1 MYDLVAYERKH
12 NDANGW
18 DNTDGSGDNRSWNCG
33 WEGDDGVPD
42 AVMAVR
48 RRQLRNAMCLLLLSH
63 GVPMFVAGDEF
74 ARTQHGNNN
83 PYNQDNETSWIDWE
97 RQAEFA
103 EHERFVERLVAFR
116 REHAVLSDPD
126 DWWGDRVE
134 WFGVDGAAGHVV
146 RVAFDR
152 VPSRWCER
160 AGLYV
165 MANMW
170 WEPLDF
176 EVQAPG
182 DWRTVDRHR
191 AIRTASSA
199 TSMCGVR
206 HPTPTAPVEW
216 ARTVRVGPRSIVVLV
231 TV

>member
-1 MYDLVAYERKH
+1 
-12 NDANGW
+12 
-18 DNTDGSGDNRSWNCG
+18 
-33 WEGDDGVPD
+33 
-42 AVMAVR
+42 MAVR

-97 RQAEFA
+97 RQAEFT

-134 WFGVDGAAGHVV
+134 WFGVDGAPDTSYESRSIAFHLAGVNE
-146 RVAFDR
+146 
-152 VPSRWCER
+152 P
-160 AGLYV
+160 GLYV

-176 EVQAPG
+176 EIQAPG
-182 DWRTVDRHR
+182 DWRTVID
-191 AIRTASSA
+191 TAHPE
-199 TSMCGVR
+199 GFIGDVDVR
-206 HPTPTAPVEW
+206 GQAPHTDLPVEW